1 MRYMKITPSDTVNG
15 DGLRVV
21 LWLAGCNHHC
31 KGCHN
36 PESWDYCNGK
46 EFTEIE
52 EEKIFKILSDKFIS
66 GITFTGGDPLYEENR
81 KDLYNLILKIKDKFP
96 EKNIWLWTGYTM
108 SEIMKNS
115 EMQKIVLNVNMVID
129 GRFVQELSEK
139 DKYRGS
145 KNQRRYKIENY
156 TPVMID

>member
-1 MRYMKITPSDTVNG
+1 MRYMKITPSDTLNG

-21 LWLAGCNHHC
+21 LWLAGCSHGC

-46 EFTEIE
+46 EFTQVE
-52 EEKIFKILSDKFIS
+52 EDKIFKILSDKFIS
-66 GITFTGGDPLYEENR
+66 GITFSGGDPLYENNR
-81 KDLYNLILKIKDKFP
+81 EGIYNLILKIKQKFP
-96 EKNIWLWTGYTM
+96 DKDIWLWTGYTI

-115 EMQKIVLNVNMVID
+115 EMQKIIKNVDYIID
-129 GRFVQELSEK
+129 GRFVQELYIK

-145 KNQRRYKIENY
+145 KNQKRYKIINGE
-156 TPVMID
+156 PVIID